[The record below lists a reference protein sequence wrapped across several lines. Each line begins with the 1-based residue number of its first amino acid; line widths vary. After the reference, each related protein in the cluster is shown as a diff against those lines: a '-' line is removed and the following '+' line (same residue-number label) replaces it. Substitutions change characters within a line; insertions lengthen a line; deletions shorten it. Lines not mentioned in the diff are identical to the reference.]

1 MPDLIKVAC
10 LNTGTNDQTW
20 PEKNAVNVYKPI
32 IILCQYLLSNE
43 FHSLFSSMFN

>member
-20 PEKNAVNVYKPI
+20 PEKNAVNV
-32 IILCQYLLSNE
+32 LLNQ
-43 FHSLFSSMFN
+43 